1 MLLKSMNLGVDSMV
15 SNFISMIMYNYLPFL
30 VLDFLTFS
38 THYVEVKLKLYE
50 LMHVKLSAT

>member
-15 SNFISMIMYNYLPFL
+15 SNFISMITYNYLPFL

-38 THYVEVKLKLYE
+38 TRYVEVKLTLYE